1 MPCATALTEDM
12 QQRCSNCGTALTGEY
27 CAACGQRRLAGRLT
41 LASLATEVVRRVFRF
56 DRAFAVTV
64 WRMLREP
71 GRLVPDYLAGRR
83 AGYLEPI
90 QYLISSVF
98 VQFLVATLTERL
110 APAVGRASAYGWLGR
125 LSGVLAIK
133 VLMIF
138 WMATLW
144 RLMFRSTRYN
154 LAEIYVFAMYAF
166 GTLGLLWTVPPLVDL
181 TLPYQLGADPVIVLL
196 VTFAIEVSYLTYAVW
211 QFGNIPVWICGFR
224 VAVVLVVGDALLTWV
239 AGPDYLAHLLLPTL
253 HLRH

>member
-1 MPCATALTEDM
+1 MGR
-12 QQRCSNCGTALTGEY
+12 QCSNCGAELTGQY

-41 LASLATEVVRRVFRF
+41 FAGLARDVAQRVFRF
-56 DRAFAVTV
+56 DRAFVVTA

-83 AGYLEPI
+83 AGYLDPI

-98 VQFLVATLTERL
+98 VQFVVATVTERL
-110 APAVGRASAYGWLGR
+110 APAVGRTSAYGWLGR
-125 LSGVLAIK
+125 LSGVLVIK

-144 RLMFRSTRYN
+144 RLMFRVTRYN

-166 GTLGLLWTVPPLVDL
+166 GTLGLLWTVPPVLDL
-181 TLPYQLGADPVIVLL
+181 MLPYQLGADPLTVLL
-196 VTFAIEVSYLTYAVW
+196 VTFVIEVSYLTYAIW
-211 QFGNIPVWICGFR
+211 QFGRIPAWICAFR
-224 VAVVLVVGDALLTWV
+224 VAVVLIVGDALLTWV
-239 AGPDYLAHLLLPTL
+239 VGPDYLAHLLLPA
-253 HLRH
+253 LRLTH

>member
-1 MPCATALTEDM
+1 M
-12 QQRCSNCGTALTGEY
+12 QQHCSNCGAALTGEY

-41 LASLATEVVRRVFRF
+41 LASLAQDIVRRVFRF
-56 DRAFAVTV
+56 DRAFAVTFL
-64 WRMLREP
+64 RMLREP

-83 AGYLEPI
+83 TGYLEPL

-98 VQFLVATLTERL
+98 VQFVVATLTERL
-110 APAVGRASAYGWLGR
+110 APAVGRVSAYGWLGR
-125 LSGVLAIK
+125 LSGVLALK

-166 GTLGLLWTVPPLVDL
+166 GTLGLLWTVPPLIDL
-181 TLPYQLGADPVIVLL
+181 MLPYPLGADPVTVLL

-211 QFGNIPVWICGFR
+211 QFGSIPVWVCAFR
-224 VAVVLVVGDALLTWV
+224 VAVVLVTGDALLTWL

-253 HLRH
+253 RLPS

>member
-1 MPCATALTEDM
+1 V
-12 QQRCSNCGTALTGEY
+12 QQPQCSNCGAVLTGEY
-27 CAACGQRRLAGRLT
+27 CAACGQRRLAGRVT
-41 LASLATEVVRRVFRF
+41 LGSFSMDIVRRVFRF

-83 AGYLEPI
+83 GGYLEPV
-90 QYLISSVF
+90 QYLISCVF
-98 VQFLVATLTERL
+98 VQFVVSALTERF
-110 APAVGRASAYGWLGR
+110 APAVGRISAYGWLGR
-125 LSGVLAIK
+125 LSGVVAVK

-144 RLMFRSTRYN
+144 RLMFRATRYN

-166 GTLGLLWTVPPLVDL
+166 GTLGVLWAVPPLIDL
-181 TLPYQLGADPVIVLL
+181 MVPYPLGADATTVLL
-196 VTFAIEVSYLTYAVW
+196 VTLAIEVGYLTYAIW
-211 QFGNIPVWICGFR
+211 QFSNIPVWICAFR
-224 VAVVLVVGDALLTWV
+224 VTVVLVVGDALLAWLFG
-239 AGPDYLAHLLLPTL
+239 ADYLAHLWLPNL